1 MWEEILRIAAITSIA
16 VVILHFY
23 KIQGQDKKSWW
34 VIIFSLCVISYL
46 IVDQKDLDET
56 LQVFI
61 IWGAFSLSFFFWLL
75 SKSIFDDGFRFNAWY
90 LIPLSFQLLLHY
102 YIFYFYNGSYVWLK
116 FSPQLVDFGFLLL
129 GVWEA
134 YRTKDADLINQRIQ
148 FRNIFILSTA
158 LLIGL
163 TLIADIIMANS
174 EPNFLLPLV
183 QKGSIVLLTFYCIY
197 HEFELSSSFFI
208 KIKQVSEVAEKRH
221 SPEEQN
227 IIQAIEQM
235 LKHDKVYRKEG
246 LSIGELSKLINE
258 QEYKVRRAIN
268 GSMGYRNFND
278 FLNHHRVIEA
288 KAMLRNPE
296 QHKLTILEIAYHLG
310 YSSIGPFN
318 KAFKSATGTT
328 PTSYRKGSD

>member
-16 VVILHFY
+16 IVILHFF
-23 KIQGQDKKSWW
+23 KIQNQDKKSWW
-34 VIIFSLCVISYL
+34 VIIFSLCVICYL
-46 IVDQKDLDET
+46 LVDWQGLNET
-56 LQVFI
+56 LRIFLVS
-61 IWGAFSLSFFFWLL
+61 GAFALSFFFWLL
-75 SKSIFDDGFRFNAWY
+75 SKSIFDDEFKFNSWY
-90 LIPLSFQLLLHY
+90 LIPLSLQQLLHY
-102 YIFYFYNGSYVWLK
+102 YIFYFYDGQYSFLN
-116 FSPQLVDFGFLLL
+116 FSPQLVDFSFLAL

-134 YRTKDADLINQRIQ
+134 YRTKSTDLINQRIQ

-158 LLIGL
+158 LLIGI
-163 TLIADIIMANS
+163 TLIAEIIIANS
-174 EPNFLLPLV
+174 EPNFLLPLT
-183 QKGSIVLLTFYCIY
+183 QKGFIVLLTFYCIY
-197 HEFELSSSFFI
+197 HEFELASSFFLQT
-208 KIKQVSEVAEKRH
+208 KKATELVDKTNN
-221 SPEEQN
+221 PEEQT

-235 LKHDKVYRKEG
+235 FTNDKVYRKEG
-246 LSIGELSKLINE
+246 LTIGGLSKLINV

-296 QHKLTILEIAYHLG
+296 QSKLTILEIAYHLG